1 MKPHIVTAFFDI
13 GWTGLP
19 GTDER
24 SVPWYLERF
33 KPLAQLD
40 NPMTVYTSEALKP
53 EIEKLLEGR
62 EAFTNIV
69 VLPEGVVQYF
79 IQEITAK
86 YEGKTVQDPL
96 TIPYIALMWL
106 KARFVADAA
115 FKHSYA
121 DHTAWVDFAGLRW
134 YGKVEQTPTL
144 PRSWDYDFSNDVAT
158 FFESGGRLSGSMWV
172 VPTVFAKPSSCIFA
186 DGANTLAW
194 KDGIIYDDEHVWGYL
209 IKEKLIPY
217 VVLPLGE
224 QNWFGAIYKYNGEQT

>member
-1 MKPHIVTAFFDI
+1 MKPHIVTAFHDI
-13 GWTGLP
+13 GWKGLP

-40 NPMTVYTSEALKP
+40 NPMTVYTSEALQP

-62 EAFTNIV
+62 EAFTNIA

-86 YEGKTVQDPL
+86 YEGKKVQDPL

-106 KARFVADAA
+106 KARFVADVA
-115 FKHSYA
+115 FKYSYA

-134 YGKVEQTPTL
+134 YGKVEQTPSL

-158 FFESGGRLSGSMWV
+158 FLNPVGGFPAVCGLYLQFLLKQPLIFLLMGRI
-172 VPTVFAKPSSCIFA
+172 PS
-186 DGANTLAW
+186 
-194 KDGIIYDDEHVWGYL
+194 
-209 IKEKLIPY
+209 
-217 VVLPLGE
+217 LGKTE
-224 QNWFGAIYKYNGEQT
+224 LFTTMNMYGVISLKKN